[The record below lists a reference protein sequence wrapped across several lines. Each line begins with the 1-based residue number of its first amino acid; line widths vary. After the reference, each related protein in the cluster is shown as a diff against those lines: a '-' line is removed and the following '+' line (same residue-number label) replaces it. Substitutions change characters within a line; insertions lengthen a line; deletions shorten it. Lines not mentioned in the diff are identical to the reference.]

1 MRPLSVLFLILTM
14 MAMTRC
20 GGPIVTVRD
29 LSDDEQP
36 AVAGDLASARGDL
49 PIEELKLSEELE
61 GVKKVDV
68 HEYLRMQPEKGDSFS
83 YFKLGPE
90 DKIRVD
96 FFAAP
101 ELSGEREI
109 LPDGYITLPL
119 VGRVK
124 AAGFTTDELAVLIR
138 QAMLKSQMLNNPDV
152 YVSLIETK
160 SRKIKVFGA
169 VGKAGQHYLK
179 ADTRLL
185 DVITEAGGVDF
196 SNDSTQIFVLRKVDE
211 NSKLA
216 IEINLNDLIQGK
228 DPISNIL
235 LRDGDIIYIP
245 RARRYMVMGE
255 VNKPGIY
262 TLDSYR
268 KTSILEA
275 IIQAGGF
282 TPLASKNGVWV
293 YRVAGDKDQEI
304 QVRVGELMKGG
315 KKQTV
320 YIEEDDTIIVPES
333 LF

>member
-1 MRPLSVLFLILTM
+1 MVLSN
-14 MAMTRC
+14 C

-29 LSDDEQP
+29 LPDDETP
-36 AVAGDLASARGDL
+36 AVAGELASARNDL
-49 PIEELKLSEELE
+49 PIEEMKLSEELE
-61 GVKKVDV
+61 GVKKIDV
-68 HEYLRMQPEKGDSFS
+68 HEFLKTHPDKGDSFA
-83 YFKLGPE
+83 YFKLGPD

-109 LPDGYITLPL
+109 LPDGYIALPL

-124 AAGFTTDELAVLIR
+124 AAGLTTDELARQIR
-138 QAMLKSQMLNNPDV
+138 EVMLKSQMLNNPDV

-160 SRKIKVFGA
+160 SRKVTIFGA

-179 ADTRLL
+179 GDTHLL

-196 SNDSTQIFVLRKVDE
+196 SSDSTQIFVLRKVSDT
-211 NSKLA
+211 SKLA
-216 IEINLNDLIQGK
+216 IEINLNDLIQGR
-228 DPISNIL
+228 DPVSNIL

-245 RARRYMVMGE
+245 RAKRYMVMGE

-262 TLDSYR
+262 NLDSYR

-282 TPLASKNGVWV
+282 TPLASKNGVWI

-304 QVRVGELMKGG
+304 RVRVGELMKGG

-320 YIEEDDTIIVPES
+320 YIEENDTIIVPES